1 MSNNWYNAGFA
12 CGRFTRALLTSLTNP
27 EEHAAANPFASTPG
41 AGSVLSKRAKT
52 PEAIQQELAIKR
64 MRSVPAIVR
73 RNGISL
79 NQWFYT
85 HTAAVLPEESPQLEL
100 FLS

>member
-1 MSNNWYNAGFA
+1 MSNNWYNTGFA
-12 CGRFTRALLTSLTNP
+12 CGRFTRALWKTLADP
-27 EEHAAANPFASTPG
+27 GKQAIASPSASAPG
-41 AGSVLSKRAKT
+41 AVLSKRAKT
-52 PEAIQQELAIKR
+52 PEAIQQELAIKM

-85 HTAAVLPEESPQLEL
+85 HTAPVLPEESPQLEL
-100 FLS
+100 FPS